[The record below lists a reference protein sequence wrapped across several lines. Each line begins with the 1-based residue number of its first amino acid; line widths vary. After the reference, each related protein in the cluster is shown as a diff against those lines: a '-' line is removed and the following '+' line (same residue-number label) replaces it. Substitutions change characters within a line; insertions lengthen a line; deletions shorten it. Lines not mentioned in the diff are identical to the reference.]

1 MRIPLKSI
9 SIIFAINKHHKQVDG
24 VAIGSTFNPVK
35 LLVPHLIHR

>member
-9 SIIFAINKHHKQVDG
+9 KQVDG